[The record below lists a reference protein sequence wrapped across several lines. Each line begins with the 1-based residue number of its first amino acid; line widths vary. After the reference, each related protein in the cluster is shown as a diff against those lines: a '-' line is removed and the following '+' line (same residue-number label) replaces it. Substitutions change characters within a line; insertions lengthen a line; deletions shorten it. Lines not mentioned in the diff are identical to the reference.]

1 MDNLKSNKMS
11 TRNLTLIVIVI
22 FVLLLGG
29 CGCNSYNGL
38 VQGDQQVQTSW
49 SNIETNY
56 QRRTDLYSSVIKVIE
71 GSANFE
77 KSTLKE
83 VIAARASATSVKVDI
98 NDSASLARYQQA
110 QGQLQG
116 SVSRLMAVAEA
127 YPDLKTTDQFKN
139 FQSNIE
145 GTENRINVARR
156 DYNEAVQG
164 YNLKVKRF
172 PNNIFSGLFGFHA
185 KSYYKANPG
194 SENAPDIQFNIK

>member
-1 MDNLKSNKMS
+1 MS
-11 TRNLTLIVIVI
+11 TSKLTLIVIG
-22 FVLLLGG
+22 VLILFLGG

-38 VQGDQQVQTSW
+38 IQVDQSVKTAW
-49 SNIETNY
+49 SNVETNY
-56 QRRTDLYSSVIKVIE
+56 QRRTDLYNSVIKVIE

-83 VIAARASATSVKVDI
+83 VINARANATKVQVDV

-116 SVSRLMAVAEA
+116 SFSRLMAVAEA
-127 YPDLKTTDQFKN
+127 YPDLKTTQQFQN
-139 FQSNIE
+139 FQTDIS

-156 DYNEAVQG
+156 DFNAAVQE

-172 PNNIFSGLFGFHA
+172 PNNIFAGIFGYHE
-185 KSYYKANPG
+185 KPYYKSDPG
-194 SENAPDIQFNIK
+194 SENAPEIHFDIK